1 MDKGSKENGN
11 KESARKENGHKNST
25 ATLLVIDPPAAEKL
39 ETWFTQLQNRHNDT
53 HNGRAERAAL
63 RRAAAPYGALTCQ
76 GFMRLSNVLAGVI
89 GDKQHRL
96 LGVAIF
102 AAAHADVNNDKKSF
116 AAQLGEKVSAG
127 SDRRYL
133 SELRFERL
141 LRAQTPEELCRLLIR
156 AVTIRGSAGVNL
168 PSLADGILLWM
179 EEWHARQHNLPAPQ
193 NPLKRNAVRW
203 ACEYNQITQEP
214 APDVM
219 PSAIMALEDANGN
232 HPTDNKEPV

>member
-1 MDKGSKENGN
+1 MDRGSKD
-11 KESARKENGHKNST
+11 ST
-25 ATLLVIDPPAAEKL
+25 ATRLVINPPAAEKIDI
-39 ETWFTQLQNRHNDT
+39 WFKQLQNRHNEN
-53 HNGRAERAAL
+53 HNGRADRAAL
-63 RRAAAPYGALTCQ
+63 RRAAGPYGALTCQ
-76 GFMRLSNVLAGVI
+76 GFMRLSHELAGVI

-102 AAAHADVNNDKKSF
+102 AAVAAHADGNNDRKSF

-156 AVTIRGSAGVNL
+156 AVNIRGSAGVNL

-179 EEWHARQHNLPAPQ
+179 DEWQARQQNLPADP

-203 ACEYNQITQEP
+203 TCEYHQKTQQP
-214 APDVM
+214 APDAM
-219 PSAIMALEDANGN
+219 PSAISAPEDANGN
-232 HPTDNKEPV
+232 HPTDNKEPA

>member
-1 MDKGSKENGN
+1 MGN
-11 KESARKENGHKNST
+11 T
-25 ATLLVIDPPAAEKL
+25 ATPLVIDESAAVKIGV
-39 ETWFTQLQNRHNDT
+39 WFNALQNRHNDSY
-53 HNGRAERAAL
+53 NGRADRAAL
-63 RRAAAPYGALTCQ
+63 RRAAVPYGALTCQ
-76 GFMRLSNVLAGVI
+76 GFMRLARALASQI
-89 GDKQHRL
+89 GDQEHRL
-96 LGVAIF
+96 LAVAIF
-102 AAAHADVNNDKKSF
+102 AVVAAHADGNNGKKSF

-156 AVTIRGSAGVNL
+156 AVNIRGGDGVNL

-179 EEWHARQHNLPAPQ
+179 DEWQARQRNLPAHP

-214 APDVM
+214 SPDETASAPQDT
-219 PSAIMALEDANGN
+219 NGTP
-232 HPTDNKEPV
+232 PTDNKEPA

>member
-1 MDKGSKENGN
+1 MDKGSREKDNKENGN
-11 KESARKENGHKNST
+11 KENARKEST
-25 ATLLVIDPPAAEKL
+25 ATPLVILSPAAEKI

-53 HNGRAERAAL
+53 HNGRADRAAL

-76 GFMRLSNVLAGVI
+76 GFMRLSNMLAGVI

-96 LGVAIF
+96 LGVALF
-102 AAAHADVNNDKKSF
+102 AAVAAHADKSDDKKSF
-116 AAQLGEKVSAG
+116 AAQLGEPVSAG

-133 SELRFERL
+133 SALRFERL

-156 AVTIRGSAGVNL
+156 AVTIRGDAGVNL

-179 EEWHARQHNLPAPQ
+179 DEWHARQHNLPAQ
-193 NPLKRNAVRW
+193 HNPLKRNAVRW

-214 APDVM
+214 APDEAASS
-219 PSAIMALEDANGN
+219 PQDANGN
-232 HPTDNKEPV
+232 HPTNNKEPA

>member
-11 KESARKENGHKNST
+11 KESGRKGST
-25 ATLLVIDPPAAEKL
+25 ATLLVIKPPAAEKI
-39 ETWFTQLQNRHNDT
+39 ETWFKQLQNRHNDT

-76 GFMRLSNVLAGVI
+76 GFMRLSNMLAGVI

-96 LGVAIF
+96 LGVALF
-102 AAAHADVNNDKKSF
+102 AAVAAHADQNNDKKSF

-141 LRAQTPEELCRLLIR
+141 LRAQTPEDLCRLLIR

-179 EEWHARQHNLPAPQ
+179 DEWHARQHNLPVHF

-203 ACEYNQITQEP
+203 ACEYHQTTLEP
-214 APDVM
+214 APDEA
-219 PSAIMALEDANGN
+219 PSAPQDTNGN
-232 HPTDNKEPV
+232 HPTDNKEPA

>member
-1 MDKGSKENGN
+1 MDKGSRENGN
-11 KESARKENGHKNST
+11 KENGHKKNGHKNST
-25 ATLLVIDPPAAEKL
+25 ATLLVIDPPAAEKI
-39 ETWFTQLQNRHNDT
+39 EAWFTQLQNRYNDT
-53 HNGRAERAAL
+53 HNGRADRAAL

-76 GFMRLSNVLAGVI
+76 GFMRLSNMLAGVI

-102 AAAHADVNNDKKSF
+102 AAVAAHADVNNDKKSF
-116 AAQLGEKVSAG
+116 AAQLGEPVSPNN
-127 SDRRYL
+127 DRRYL
-133 SELRFERL
+133 SALRFERL

-179 EEWHARQHNLPAPQ
+179 EEWHARQHNLSAHA

-203 ACEYNQITQEP
+203 ACEYNQTPLEP
-214 APDVM
+214 APDEA
-219 PSAIMALEDANGN
+219 PSAPQDANGN
-232 HPTDNKEPV
+232 HPTDNKEPA

>member
-11 KESARKENGHKNST
+11 KESGRKENGHKNST

-39 ETWFTQLQNRHNDT
+39 ETWFTQLQNRHNNT

-76 GFMRLSNVLAGVI
+76 GFMRLSNMLAGVI

-102 AAAHADVNNDKKSF
+102 AAVAAHADVNNDKKSF
-116 AAQLGEKVSAG
+116 AAQLGEKASAG

-179 EEWHARQHNLPAPQ
+179 EEWHARQHNLPASP

-203 ACEYNQITQEP
+203 ACEYNQTTLEP
-214 APDVM
+214 APDGA
-219 PSAIMALEDANGN
+219 PSAPQDAHGN
-232 HPTDNKEPV
+232 HPTDNKEPA

>member
-1 MDKGSKENGN
+1 MDKGSREKDNKENGN
-11 KESARKENGHKNST
+11 KENARKEST
-25 ATLLVIDPPAAEKL
+25 ATPLVINPPAAQKIES
-39 ETWFTQLQNRHNDT
+39 WFGALQNRHNDT

-76 GFMRLSNVLAGVI
+76 GLMRLSNMLAGVI

-96 LGVAIF
+96 LGVALF
-102 AAAHADVNNDKKSF
+102 AVVAAHADKSDDKKSF

-127 SDRRYL
+127 SDRRCL

-141 LRAQTPEELCRLLIR
+141 LRAQTPEDLCRLLIR

-179 EEWHARQHNLPAPQ
+179 EEWHARQHNLPAPP

-203 ACEYNQITQEP
+203 ACEYNQTTLEP
-214 APDVM
+214 APDEA
-219 PSAIMALEDANGN
+219 PSAPQDTNGN
-232 HPTDNKEPV
+232 LPTDNKEPA

>member
-1 MDKGSKENGN
+1 MDKGSRENGN
-11 KESARKENGHKNST
+11 KEST
-25 ATLLVIDPPAAEKL
+25 ATLLVIDPPAAEKIN
-39 ETWFTQLQNRHNDT
+39 TWFKQLQNRYNNT
-53 HNGRAERAAL
+53 HNGRADRAAL

-76 GFMRLSNVLAGVI
+76 GFMRLSNMLAGVI

-102 AAAHADVNNDKKSF
+102 AAVAAHADVNNDKKSF

-179 EEWHARQHNLPAPQ
+179 EEWLARQHNLPAHA

-203 ACEYNQITQEP
+203 TCEYHQITQEP
-214 APDVM
+214 APDAM
-219 PSAIMALEDANGN
+219 PSAITALQDDNGN
-232 HPTDNKEPV
+232 HPTDNKEPA